1 MDQLQLVLDW
11 FGNASHWTGDRG
23 IPVRILEHLNF
34 SATALGIAF
43 IIGFP
48 LGVTLGFFNKGQS
61 VVVGL
66 VNTVRALP
74 TLGLLTIFVILS
86 GIGLLPVLLSLI
98 IIAVPPILV
107 ATFEGVRGVDRS
119 ITDAAHAMGMS
130 RQRTAYLVQVPISAP
145 LIVVGIRNSAIQV
158 VSTATIAAFVGIGG
172 LGRFVFDGLAS
183 RDFGQLA
190 GGAVLVA
197 ILALAVEFVLTVIQR
212 IVTPGARNVFTAA
225 PLAIKTPNQK
235 VLIP

>member
-1 MDQLQLVLDW
+1 MDQLHLVAEW
-11 FGNASHWTGDRG
+11 FANPAHWSGDRG
-23 IPVRILEHLNF
+23 IPARIGEHLNF
-34 SATALGIAF
+34 SATALAIAF
-43 IIGFP
+43 AIGFP
-48 LGVTLGFFNKGQS
+48 LGVTLGFFNKGQAL
-61 VVVGL
+61 VVGL
-66 VNTVRALP
+66 VNAVRALP

-86 GIGLLPVLLSLI
+86 GIGLVPVLLSLI

-145 LIVVGIRNSAIQV
+145 LIIVGIRNSAIQV

-197 ILALAVEFVLTVIQR
+197 VLALGVELVLTLIQR
-212 IVTPGARNVFTAA
+212 AVTPGTSNILTPA
-225 PLAIKTPNQK
+225 PLSAKAVNQK

>member
-11 FGNASHWTGDRG
+11 FGNSAHWAGDRG
-23 IPVRILEHLNF
+23 IPIRVLEHLNF

-43 IIGFP
+43 VIGFP
-48 LGVTLGFFNKGQS
+48 LGVTLGFLNKGQS
-61 VVVGL
+61 LVVGL
-66 VNTVRALP
+66 VNAVRALP

-119 ITDAAHAMGMS
+119 ITDAAHAMGMG

-197 ILALAVEFVLTVIQR
+197 ILALGVELVLTLIQR
-212 IVTPGARNVFTAA
+212 ALTPGTRNILTTA

-235 VLIP
+235 VHIP

>member
-1 MDQLQLVLDW
+1 MDQLQLVAEW
-11 FGNASHWTGDRG
+11 FADPVHWAGDRG
-23 IPVRILEHLNF
+23 IPVRVLEHLNF
-34 SATALGIAF
+34 SATALCIAF
-43 IIGFP
+43 AIGFP
-48 LGVTLGFFNKGQS
+48 LGVTLGFFDKGQAL
-61 VVVGL
+61 VVGL
-66 VNTVRALP
+66 VNAVRALP

-86 GIGLLPVLLSLI
+86 GIGLMPVLLSLI

-119 ITDAAHAMGMS
+119 ITDAAQAMGMS

-145 LIVVGIRNSAIQV
+145 LIIVGIRNSAIQV

-197 ILALAVEFVLTVIQR
+197 VLALAVELVLTLIQR
-212 IVTPGARNVFTAA
+212 AVTPGSPNLLKPNPVT
-225 PLAIKTPNQK
+225 LKTPNQK